1 MQPTEPVLRK
11 IYLINSMRYGKNM
24 KRNSTRFLALLLIML
39 LIFLTAGCDSAA
51 PAGVDVDV
59 QENVDSDLIL
69 TPQAAPDG
77 NPYRIAVVDLD
88 PYLPSSQ
95 FFYSYIM
102 RLWEL
107 GWIQADQI
115 PIDESLSI
123 DEMVAV
129 LSDMD
134 LGGLITF
141 EKELCFY
148 LLYDELDLIEDR
160 LLDAAA
166 SEDGLD
172 LILAMGT
179 DPGLFVKELGLGV
192 PMLDPMATDPV
203 ASGII
208 DSVTDSGDPNIWALV
223 EPNTM
228 GRQLTYYHQMFG
240 FETMGMVVEPETQEI
255 AGVPIYEKIAEELGV
270 TVVKKLIPTD
280 EMPEDYDAYYQELG
294 RKYRELAYEEKVDV
308 FLLTYHTSQY
318 PEELE
323 TLFQPFLDAKIPVLV
338 SDGDAFVEYGALLC
352 VSSYDYSSYGRF
364 TADITS
370 TVFHG
375 RSPDSLP
382 NEFVSS
388 PRIVLNA
395 KTAEA
400 IDYPLDFRLLQSS
413 DVIYNYEEE
422 GGM

>member
-1 MQPTEPVLRK
+1 
-11 IYLINSMRYGKNM
+11 M
-24 KRNSTRFLALLLIML
+24 KRFATRSLAFLLITL
-39 LIFLTAGCDSAA
+39 LMFLTAGCDSAA
-51 PAGVDVDV
+51 PAGVNADV
-59 QENVDSDLIL
+59 QGIAASDLIL
-69 TPQAAPDG
+69 TPQAAPDR
-77 NPYRIAVVDLD
+77 NPYRIAVVDMD

-95 FFYSYIM
+95 FFYSYVM

-115 PIDESLSI
+115 PIDEYLSI

-129 LSDMD
+129 LADMD

-148 LLYDELDLIEDR
+148 TLYDELDLIEAR
-160 LLDAAA
+160 LIEAAE

-179 DPGLFVKELGLGV
+179 DPGLFVKELALGV

-208 DSVTDSGDPNIWALV
+208 DAVTDSGDPDIWALV

-255 AGVPIYEKIAEELGV
+255 AGIPIYEKTAEELGV
-270 TVVKKLIPTD
+270 TVVKKLIPMD

-294 RKYRELAYEEKVDV
+294 KKYRELAYEDKVDV

-323 TLFQPFLDAKIPVLV
+323 ALFQPFLDAKIPVLV

-375 RSPDSLP
+375 RAPGTLP

-400 IDYPLDFRLLQSS
+400 IGYPLDFRLLQSS
-413 DVIYNYEEE
+413 DMIYNYEEE

>member
-1 MQPTEPVLRK
+1 MKSTLTRLLVFL
-11 IYLINSMRYGKNM
+11 LI
-24 KRNSTRFLALLLIML
+24 TLLAL
-39 LIFLTAGCDSAA
+39 LTAGCDSAV
-51 PAGVDVDV
+51 PAGADVDGSAIAA
-59 QENVDSDLIL
+59 SDLIL
-69 TPQAAPDG
+69 TPQAATDG
-77 NPYRIAVVDLD
+77 NPYRIAVVDMD
-88 PYLPSSQ
+88 PYAPSSQ
-95 FFYSYIM
+95 FFYSYVM

-115 PIDESLSI
+115 PIEEYLSI

-129 LSDMD
+129 LADMD

-141 EKELCFY
+141 EKDLCFY

-160 LLDAAA
+160 LIEAAE

-208 DSVTDSGDPNIWALV
+208 DSVADSGNPNIWALV

-240 FETMGMVVEPETQEI
+240 FKTIGMVVEPETQDI
-255 AGVPIYEKIAEELGV
+255 AGIPIYEKTAEELGV
-270 TVVKKLIPTD
+270 TVVKKLIPMD

-294 RKYRELAYEEKVDV
+294 RKYRELAYEDKVDV

-323 TLFQPFLDAKIPVLV
+323 ALFQPFLDEKIPVLV

-352 VSSYDYSSYGRF
+352 VSSYDYGSYGRF

-375 RSPDSLP
+375 RSPASLP

-400 IDYPLDFRLLQSS
+400 IGYPLDFRLLQSC
-413 DVIYNYEEE
+413 DTIYNYEEE